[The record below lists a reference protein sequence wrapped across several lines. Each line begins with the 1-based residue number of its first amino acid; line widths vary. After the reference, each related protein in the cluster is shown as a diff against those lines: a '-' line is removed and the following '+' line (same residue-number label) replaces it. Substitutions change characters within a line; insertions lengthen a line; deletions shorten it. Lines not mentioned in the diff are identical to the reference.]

1 MFTRAITCL
10 LVLSAVSPASAADK
24 WPPDG
29 WRFPTT
35 ADNTKQ
41 WAELDPSLPVP
52 FHVSGDFNG
61 DGLTDH
67 AWILVGDAHDA
78 FGLFVLLGAR
88 GKDPRVIKVFAYQ
101 ECCAQSYALGLAQP
115 GRHFTVCGRGRS
127 DCPEFVTLK
136 NQGFE
141 FMTLGTA
148 SALFYWSP
156 RAKRFMSVPVS
167 D

>member
-1 MFTRAITCL
+1 MHIRAITCL
-10 LVLSAVSPASAADK
+10 LVLSAASPSWASDK

-29 WRFPTT
+29 WRFPTA

-41 WAELDPSLPVP
+41 WAELDESLPVP

-67 AWILVGDAHDA
+67 ASILVGDGHDA

-88 GKDPRVIKVFAYQ
+88 NSRPRVIKVSAYQ
-101 ECCAQSYALGLAQP
+101 ECCAQSYALALAPP
-115 GRHFTVCGRGRS
+115 GRHFTVCGRGRD

-136 NQGFE
+136 NPGFE

-148 SALFYWSP
+148 SASFTGALDRRPS
-156 RAKRFMSVPVS
+156 
-167 D
+167 